1 MFFIHTQNYKYINI
15 YKYINTDKYFRA
27 KDTNAPKIKRGLKI

>member
-15 YKYINTDKYFRA
+15 YKYIKTDKYFRA